1 MGAKPITPSM
11 LTSLRGQINCAWLA
25 ALILADGEVSYM
37 SAPVHGRWYYR
48 ARVRIGM
55 YDPEPV
61 AKAAVLMGVSL
72 MGPRKGRYEA
82 ESQGSRAVAVI
93 ARILPYIVGRKTH
106 EALYILNH
114 GGRVEKR
121 IYREFQRT
129 FPSLRRRQ
137 GKLAWKNGAPGGN
150 ARATPFEFA
159 SPTGAPVKASRDQ
172 RLSRLRGSKGRYAK
186 PGYTTGAINRS

>member
-1 MGAKPITPSM
+1 MLLGRNPIVPST
-11 LTSLRGQINCAWLA
+11 LTALKGKVNAAWLG
-25 ALILADGEVSYM
+25 ALILADGEVSYT
-37 SAPVHGRWYYR
+37 SAPDQGRRYYR

-61 AKAAVLMGVSL
+61 ARAAVLMGVAL

-93 ARILPYIVGRKTH
+93 TRIFPYIVGRKSN

-114 GGRVEKR
+114 GGRVEESV
-121 IYREFQRT
+121 YREFQGN

-137 GKLAWKNGAPGGN
+137 GKLAWKNGAPGGTV
-150 ARATPFEFA
+150 RAFLEPF
-159 SPTGAPVKASRDQ
+159 
-172 RLSRLRGSKGRYAK
+172 
-186 PGYTTGAINRS
+186 